1 MNDYDTL
8 SSRPNGS
15 NDILFNRLFRT
26 YGAIVWSMCKN
37 ASHDDYERC
46 RDLFQ
51 DVSVRLWLHIG
62 DLRPDAK
69 PHEEKAWVEWQTR
82 HVLSHSRKPRD
93 MEHNLPELPDDD
105 TAAEAERRTLVADL
119 MAQLQ
124 DEDRQLMQMRLEGYS
139 ADEETNC
146 QGTCTL
152 RLPAAGIYM
161 VQIADRPARKVV
173 VQ

>member
-1 MNDYDTL
+1 
-8 SSRPNGS
+8 
-15 NDILFNRLFRT
+15 
-26 YGAIVWSMCKN
+26 
-37 ASHDDYERC
+37 
-46 RDLFQ
+46 
-51 DVSVRLWLHIG
+51 
-62 DLRPDAK
+62 LRPDAK

>member
-1 MNDYDTL
+1 MNNYDT
-8 SSRPNGS
+8 
-15 NDILFNRLFRT
+15 FNRLFRT

-62 DLRPDAK
+62 DLRQDAM